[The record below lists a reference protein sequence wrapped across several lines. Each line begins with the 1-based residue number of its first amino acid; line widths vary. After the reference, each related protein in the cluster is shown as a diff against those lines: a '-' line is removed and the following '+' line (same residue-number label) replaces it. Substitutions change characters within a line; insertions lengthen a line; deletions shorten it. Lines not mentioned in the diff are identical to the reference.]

1 MQPFVSRTFELGGE
15 QVLCSFDKPV
25 ADGDDFRC
33 DYRIVFPTRERR
45 FHAYGVDEVQALTL
59 AMQHAHVDLLSAPE
73 RQNEKLLWL
82 DMEDLGLPLPSGLK
96 PADFSQGG

>member
-1 MQPFVSRTFELGGE
+1 VQPFVSRTFVLGRE

-25 ADGDDFRC
+25 ADGNDFRC

-45 FHAYGVDEVQALTL
+45 THAYGVDEVQALTL
-59 AMQHAHVDLLSAPE
+59 AMQRAHMDLLSAPE

-82 DMEDLGLPLPSGLK
+82 DMEDLGLPLASNAQ
-96 PADFSQGG
+96 PADFSQDG

>member
-1 MQPFVSRTFELGGE
+1 MQPFISRTFALGSK

-45 FHAYGVDEVQALTL
+45 AHVYGADEVQALTL
-59 AMQHAHVDLLSAPE
+59 AMQRAHVDLLSAPE
-73 RQNEKLLWL
+73 HQNEKLLWL
-82 DMEDLGLPLPSGLK
+82 GVEDLGLPLPSNVQ
-96 PADFSQGG
+96 PADFVQNG